1 MSIKGSTYFQK
12 ELIHI
17 RQEKVS
23 NKSRLATY
31 YPFATILPDERDKE
45 QKVILIK
52 VKLCYDCGR
61 DESENCGCNTG
72 FETHII
78 KIQDGF

>member
-1 MSIKGSTYFQK
+1 MNKGIVLTQHLVK
-12 ELIHI
+12 V
-17 RQEKVS
+17 QEKKLPNQTVQ
-23 NKSRLATY
+23 LASY
-31 YPFATILPDERDKE
+31 YPFATILPDEIDKE

-61 DESENCGCNTG
+61 DESENCGCNSG